1 MSSKDIKKKLVQ
13 ILGIIIYLLAFVA
26 LGYFIAFLS
35 NSKTELVDRRDGGF
49 IFLVSV
55 ALSFYLHIIIHEG
68 GHFLFGKLTGY
79 RLTSFRIGSITIM
92 KEEDKIKLKRFSI
105 AGTGGQCLMEPP
117 EYKEDKFPFILY
129 NLGGGLLNI
138 IFSIIAI
145 IIYLIFSNMPYLL
158 EILLSFSGIG
168 IILGLMNIIPLKIA
182 GAAND
187 GYNIIFLKKN
197 KDARYAFYRQLK
209 INALLA
215 RGARIKDMPKEW
227 FELSEGAD
235 INNPII
241 ASVACMM
248 GSYYQDNKDFQR
260 SKEEFDYV
268 LENSNNLLGIY
279 KNEIECELLFYE
291 IIGDRNIDKINK
303 LFTKELKKYI
313 KASKHSLSKKRLLYA
328 YELLINK
335 DENTAKKYLDEFEKI
350 AKTYPYKG
358 EVEGERELISFVK
371 QNNEEIFNK
380 SNDSIS
386 I

>member
-1 MSSKDIKKKLVQ
+1 
-13 ILGIIIYLLAFVA
+13 
-26 LGYFIAFLS
+26 
-35 NSKTELVDRRDGGF
+35 
-49 IFLVSV
+49 
-55 ALSFYLHIIIHEG
+55 
-68 GHFLFGKLTGY
+68 
-79 RLTSFRIGSITIM
+79 
-92 KEEDKIKLKRFSI
+92 
-105 AGTGGQCLMEPP
+105 
-117 EYKEDKFPFILY
+117 
-129 NLGGGLLNI
+129 
-138 IFSIIAI
+138 
-145 IIYLIFSNMPYLL
+145 MPYLL

-380 SNDSIS
+380 SNASIS